1 MSDNSAAKNM
11 PKSLPKTMR
20 AALLEAPNKPLTLV
34 DDVEIRAPHAGEVRV
49 AVKHCGLCHSDVS
62 VINGSFPTPLPVVLG
77 HEAAGIVDA
86 VGPGVTRLAPGDP
99 VVLTPCPP
107 CGSCYW
113 CVRNEHSLCVNTAS
127 IMTNTLPDGT
137 TGLTRAGATVYRGLG
152 VGAFAQFVITPETGA
167 IKIPESVPLEVAC
180 VIGCAVQTGVGAA
193 LNTAKIKEGDTVL
206 VLGLGGIGLSVVQG
220 ARLAGASKI
229 LVSDPVKQRRETAR
243 KFGATHLIDPTE
255 VEDVAARVI
264 ELTEVGAD
272 FAFEAAGVGKL
283 VDVAIAAIR
292 NGGTAVLVGAPPLT
306 DLVTFM
312 PSLLVF
318 QQKKISGC
326 TLGSCNSL
334 YDVPRII
341 GLYEAGSLDLES
353 LITSRRP
360 LEEINLAVED
370 LSASRGIRTV
380 LNL

>member
-1 MSDNSAAKNM
+1 MSDRPVA
-11 PKSLPKTMR
+11 KTMR
-20 AALLEAPNKPLTLV
+20 AALLEAPDKPLTLV
-34 DDVEIRAPHAGEVRV
+34 DDIEIRAPHAGEVRV

-62 VINGSFPTPLPVVLG
+62 IINGSFPSPLPIILG

-86 VGPGVTRLAPGDP
+86 VGPGVVRLKPGDR

-127 IMTNTLPDGT
+127 IMTNSLPDGS
-137 TGLTRAGATVYRGLG
+137 TGLSRAGATVYRGLG
-152 VGAFAQFVITPETGA
+152 VGAFAEYVIALETGA
-167 IKIPESVPLEVAC
+167 IKIPDSVPLEVAC

-193 LNTAKIKEGDTVL
+193 LNTAGIKEGDTVL
-206 VLGLGGIGLSVVQG
+206 VLGLGGVGLSIVQG

-229 LVSDPVKQRRETAR
+229 LVSDPVAERREYAR

-255 VEDVAARVI
+255 VEDVAAKVV

-283 VDVAIAAIR
+283 VEVAIAAIR
-292 NGGTAVLVGAPPLT
+292 NGGTTVMVGAPPLT
-306 DLVTFM
+306 DMVSFL
-312 PSLLVF
+312 PALLVF

-334 YDVPRII
+334 HEIPRLI
-341 GLYEAGSLDLES
+341 GLYQADRLDLEG
-353 LITSRRP
+353 LITQRRP
-360 LEEINLAVED
+360 LAEINLAVED
-370 LSASRGIRTV
+370 LIASRGIRTV
-380 LNL
+380 INL

>member
-1 MSDNSAAKNM
+1 MSDRPVA
-11 PKSLPKTMR
+11 KTMR
-20 AALLEAPNKPLTLV
+20 AALLEAPDKPLTLV
-34 DDVEIRAPHAGEVRV
+34 DDIEIRAPHAGEVRV

-62 VINGSFPTPLPVVLG
+62 IINGSFPSPLPIILG

-86 VGPGVTRLAPGDP
+86 VGPGVVRLKPGDR

-107 CGSCYW
+107 CGNCYW

-127 IMTNTLPDGT
+127 IMTNSLPDGS
-137 TGLTRAGATVYRGLG
+137 TGLSRAGATVYRGLG
-152 VGAFAQFVITPETGA
+152 VGAFAEYVIALETGA
-167 IKIPESVPLEVAC
+167 IKIPDSVPLEVAC

-193 LNTAKIKEGDTVL
+193 LNTAGIKEGDTVL
-206 VLGLGGIGLSVVQG
+206 VLGLGGVGLSIVQG

-229 LVSDPVKQRRETAR
+229 LVSDPVAERREYAR

-255 VEDVAARVI
+255 VEDVAAKVV

-283 VDVAIAAIR
+283 VEVAIAAIR
-292 NGGTAVLVGAPPLT
+292 NGGTTVMVGAPPLT
-306 DLVTFM
+306 DMVSFL
-312 PSLLVF
+312 PALLVF

-334 YDVPRII
+334 HEIPRLI
-341 GLYEAGSLDLES
+341 GLYQADRLDLEG
-353 LITSRRP
+353 LITQRRP
-360 LEEINLAVED
+360 LAEINLAVED
-370 LSASRGIRTV
+370 LIASRGIRTV
-380 LNL
+380 INL

>member
-1 MSDNSAAKNM
+1 
-11 PKSLPKTMR
+11 MR
-20 AALLEAPNKPLTLV
+20 AALLEAPDKPLTLV
-34 DDVEIRAPHAGEVRV
+34 DDIEIRAPHAGEVRV

-62 VINGSFPTPLPVVLG
+62 IINGSFPSPLPIILG

-86 VGPGVTRLAPGDP
+86 VGPGVVRLKPGDR

-127 IMTNTLPDGT
+127 IMTNSLPDGS
-137 TGLTRAGATVYRGLG
+137 TGLSRGGSAVYRGLG
-152 VGAFAQFVITPETGA
+152 VGAFAEYVIALETGA
-167 IKIPESVPLEVAC
+167 IKIPDSVPLDVAC

-193 LNTAKIKEGDTVL
+193 LNTAGIKEGDTVL
-206 VLGLGGIGLSVVQG
+206 VLGLGGVGLSIVQG

-229 LVSDPVKQRRETAR
+229 LVSDPVAERREYAR

-255 VEDVAARVI
+255 VEDVAAKVV

-283 VDVAIAAIR
+283 VEVAIAAIR
-292 NGGTAVLVGAPPLT
+292 NGGTTVMVGAPPLT
-306 DLVTFM
+306 DMVSFL
-312 PSLLVF
+312 PALLVF

-334 YDVPRII
+334 HEVPRLI
-341 GLYEAGSLDLES
+341 GLYQADRLDLEG
-353 LITSRRP
+353 LITQRRP
-360 LEEINLAVED
+360 LAEINLAVED
-370 LSASRGIRTV
+370 LIASRGIRTV
-380 LNL
+380 INL

>member
-1 MSDNSAAKNM
+1 MSD
-11 PKSLPKTMR
+11 KSVARTMR

-34 DDVEIRAPHAGEVRV
+34 DDVEIRAPEVGEVRV
-49 AVKHCGLCHSDVS
+49 AVKHCGLCHSDLS
-62 VINGSFPTPLPVVLG
+62 IINGSFPSPLPVILG

-86 VGPGVTRLAPGDP
+86 VGPGVVRLKPGDR

-107 CGSCYW
+107 CGNCYW

-127 IMTNTLPDGT
+127 IMTNALPDGS
-137 TGLTRAGATVYRGLG
+137 TGLTRAGDIVYRGLG
-152 VGAFAQFVITPETGA
+152 VGAFAEFVITPETGA
-167 IKIPESVPLEVAC
+167 IKIPDSVPLEVAC

-193 LNTAKIKEGDTVL
+193 LNTAKVREGDTVL
-206 VLGLGGIGLSVVQG
+206 VLGLGGVGLSVVQG

-229 LVSDPVKQRRETAR
+229 IVSDPVEERREFAR
-243 KFGATHLIDPTE
+243 KFGATHLIDPSE

-292 NGGTAVLVGAPPLT
+292 NGGTTVMVGAPPLT

-334 YDVPRII
+334 HEVPRMI
-341 GLYEAGSLDLES
+341 GLYEAGRLDLQS
-353 LITSRRP
+353 LITGRRP
-360 LEEINLAVED
+360 LSDINLAVED
-370 LSASRGIRTV
+370 LVHSRGIRTV
-380 LNL
+380 LDL

>member
-1 MSDNSAAKNM
+1 MSDHSGA
-11 PKSLPKTMR
+11 KTMR

-62 VINGSFPTPLPVVLG
+62 VINGAFPSPLPVILG

-86 VGPGVTRLAPGDP
+86 VGPGVVPLKPGDR

-107 CGSCYW
+107 CGNCYW

-127 IMTNTLPDGT
+127 IMTNALPDGT
-137 TGLTRAGATVYRGLG
+137 TGLTRAGATVFRGLG
-152 VGAFAQFVITPETGA
+152 VGAFAEYVITLANGA
-167 IKIPESVPLEVAC
+167 IKIPDEVPLDVAC

-206 VLGLGGIGLSVVQG
+206 VLGLGGVGLSVVQG

-229 LVSDPVKQRRETAR
+229 FVSDPVAERREYAR
-243 KFGATHLIDPTE
+243 KFGATHLIDPAE
-255 VEDVAARVI
+255 VEDVAAWVI
-264 ELTEVGAD
+264 EQTEVGVD

-283 VDVAIAAIR
+283 VEVAIAAIR
-292 NGGTAVLVGAPPLT
+292 NGGTTIMVGAPPLT
-306 DLVTFM
+306 DLVSFM
-312 PSLLVF
+312 PALLVF

-334 YDVPRII
+334 HEVPRMI
-341 GLYEAGSLDLES
+341 GLYQADRLDLES
-353 LITSRRP
+353 LITERRP
-360 LEEINLAVED
+360 LEEINLAVAD
-370 LSASRGIRTV
+370 LSANRGIRTV